1 MIIYHPAYDLNHCA
15 YRFITLLSDI
25 DGNNT
30 EWDTLQLLDFYYVFP
45 HFLAEMRLPKNP
57 IATRNQLNKISGPYE
72 TLPNPKRL
80 IFELSTLHKEAARAL
95 VAKGILDKDLF
106 LKNII
111 TLYTEKVPE
120 SLKLHMSKDEK
131 RNTFWYHLLVK
142 VLAKYP
148 INGKN
153 GLKDRTQLMEYRY
166 DTN

>member
-15 YRFITLLSDI
+15 FRFITLLSDI
-25 DGNNT
+25 DGNQT
-30 EWDTLQLLDFYYVFP
+30 EWDTMQILDFYYVFP
-45 HFLAEMRLPKNP
+45 HLLADIRLPRNP
-57 IATRNQLNKISGPYE
+57 IATKKILKSIPNPYE
-72 TLPNPKRL
+72 TLPNPRRL
-80 IFELSTLHKEAARAL
+80 MFELRALHQEAARAL

-111 TLYTEKVPE
+111 RLYSERVPE
-120 SLKLHMSKDEK
+120 ALNVQINNNEK
-131 RNTFWYHLLVK
+131 RNTFWYQLIVK
-142 VLAKYP
+142 FMATYP